1 MESEWEFDNEWVE
14 ASFEN
19 YIQEIKAGYEL
30 IDIMESLLQY
40 AAIPEER
47 KERLYKD
54 IYTLSYEDSIKLI
67 NELQEKQVNRIHAGI
82 NYNMTYIKNFMKK
95 SI

>member
-19 YIQEIKAGYEL
+19 YIQEIKASYEL

-54 IYTLSYEDSIKLI
+54 IYKLSYEDSIKLI

>member
-1 MESEWEFDNEWVE
+1 MLEFNPEFIPDFTPESTH
-14 ASFEN
+14 
-19 YIQEIKAGYEL
+19 EL

-47 KERLYKD
+47 KEILYKD

-67 NELQEKQVNRIHAGI
+67 NELQDKQVNRIHAGI

>member
-1 MESEWEFDNEWVE
+1 MQSPEDWIDDLLSDIPKEVTH
-14 ASFEN
+14 
-19 YIQEIKAGYEL
+19 EL

-40 AAIPEER
+40 AEIPEER

-54 IYTLSYEDSIKLI
+54 IYKLSYEDSIKLI
-67 NELQEKQVNRIHAGI
+67 NELQQKQVNRIHAGI

>member
-1 MESEWEFDNEWVE
+1 MQSPEDWIDDLLSDIPKEVTH
-14 ASFEN
+14 
-19 YIQEIKAGYEL
+19 EL
-30 IDIMESLLQY
+30 IDIMDSLLQY

-47 KERLYKD
+47 KEILYKD

>member
-19 YIQEIKAGYEL
+19 YIQEIKASYEL

>member
-1 MESEWEFDNEWVE
+1 MLEFNPEFIPDFTPESTH
-14 ASFEN
+14 
-19 YIQEIKAGYEL
+19 EL

-47 KERLYKD
+47 KEQLYRD

>member
-1 MESEWEFDNEWVE
+1 MLEFNPEFIPEFLPESTH
-14 ASFEN
+14 
-19 YIQEIKAGYEL
+19 EL

-47 KERLYKD
+47 KEQLYKD
-54 IYTLSYEDSIKLI
+54 IYSMSYEDSVKLI
-67 NELQEKQVNRIHAGI
+67 NELNEKQVNRIHAGL
-82 NYNMTYIKNFMKK
+82 NYNMTYIKNFIKK